1 MPLEIIMYHYV
12 RPISR
17 SAYPKIKGL
26 EIEKFTKQIHYLKKN
41 KKIVS
46 TGDVIKAVNQNVDL
60 PVGSVWLTFDD
71 GYKDHVEFVAPIL
84 EKMGIEACFFPVS
97 DTYETTCL
105 LDVNKIHYILA
116 LSNSDNLLIQILK
129 ERMLILGYTKKD
141 FLYLWGS
148 VDKSSRYD
156 SKKIMFF
163 KKILQRELPLHI
175 RSKILDEIF
184 EIVVGRKQADI
195 SRELYMSK
203 SDLRYLYKKGFTI
216 GSHTKSHQWLN
227 QLTYAEQKKEI
238 VRSLEALKKITGCT
252 NNFVMCYPYGGYN
265 KKTLDLLKE
274 HNCSL
279 AVTTRKEI
287 ADLKKDNKYELP
299 RFDTN
304 DFPQ

>member
-26 EIEKFTKQIHYLKKN
+26 EIEKFTKQVHYLKKN

-46 TGDVIKAVNQNVDL
+46 TGDVIKAVNQNIDL
-60 PVGSVWLTFDD
+60 PSGSVWLTFDD

-84 EKMGIEACFFPVS
+84 EKMGIEGCFFPVS
-97 DTYETTCL
+97 NAFESTCL

-116 LSNSDNLLIQILK
+116 LSSSDDLLIQILK
-129 ERMLILGYTKKD
+129 ERMLVAGYTKKD
-141 FLYLWGS
+141 FLNLWGS

-184 EIVVGRKQADI
+184 EVIVDKKQADI

-203 SDLRYLYKKGFTI
+203 SDLYHLHKKGFAI
-216 GSHTKSHQWLN
+216 GVHTKSHQWLN
-227 QLTYAEQKKEI
+227 QLTYTEQKKEVAEAI
-238 VRSLEALKKITGCT
+238 EALKKITGNT
-252 NNFVMCYPYGGYN
+252 NNFIMCYPYGAYN
-265 KKTLDLLKE
+265 KTTLNLLKE
-274 HNCSL
+274 YNCSL
-279 AVTTRKEI
+279 AVTTKKGI
-287 ADLKKDNKYELP
+287 ANLIKDNKYELP
-299 RFDTN
+299 RLDTN
-304 DFPQ
+304 DYLQ